1 VYGSGSVTTNTSA
14 VLGYSKDNT
23 TGALTVLPGPP
34 FADRLEGG
42 LVAIDGLGKFLFVLN
57 PASNNI
63 SMYQIDGSNDALT
76 EVPNSPFAVGPTVNP
91 NLAPSAP
98 VSLAR
103 EKSGNFVYVGYS
115 GGDTSTTS
123 AITPFSIDAA
133 NLRLVLTPQLSL
145 DIASGAPIQM
155 VTDPKGLRL
164 FVGIGLAPYQS
175 TPGAGTMVYSID
187 PVNGVLTLTGNA
199 GGGSERGRAIAMD
212 VQGR

>member
-155 VTDPKGLRL
+155 VTDPL